1 LPALTALD
9 ALPAGT
15 ESKEEDAT
23 EKWRL
28 LTWWVLLEVD
38 KKNQSN
44 QDQNTEKPGFN
55 VKKFLM

>member
-1 LPALTALD
+1 LLALTALD
-9 ALPAGT
+9 ALPTGT

-44 QDQNTEKPGFN
+44 QDQNTVTPGFN
-55 VKKFLM
+55 VKFFLM